1 MKRKNGF
8 SRRLLPLAGVL
19 LCASLFYSLVR
30 SQMSITAKEQELAG
44 VQATAAEPG
53 GDAQLQLVSA
63 EGTTSRHLLLA
74 LDRSWPSSGTQLQ
87 RTLDD
92 GEDAIIERIAREQ
105 GYAKPNER
113 IWVDISGK

>member
-44 VQATAAEPG
+44 VQAQLSSQL
-53 GDAQLQLVSA
+53 AQN
-63 EGTTSRHLLLA
+63 EE
-74 LDRSWPSSGTQLQ
+74 LQ

-105 GYAKPNER
+105 WYAKPNER